1 MFSRSILRHFLAVS
15 LFSRK
20 NRYFHVHFC
29 EMHSHI
35 KLRTRI
41 HRKKRGLRTLPTQNP
56 RFLRLFQATTFQNPV
71 FLQSFWLDLVSP
83 RPAWIAAW
91 AAFFLEMPAKNEVLE
106 TWAGKN
112 MQKRRGFA
120 PGKHQNLSFY
130 TIFLLLSV
138 DSMDFSWFIC
148 LLKWLPGPP
157 PSGTRKWLCSYE
169 TCNSQEAFF
178 ARHTKSSF

>member
-1 MFSRSILRHFLAVS
+1 MIFHDFGKTSCFHAPFCVIFWQFRYFLE
-15 LFSRK
+15 K

-56 RFLRLFQATTFQNPV
+56 RFLRLFQTATFQNPV

-106 TWAGKN
+106 TWARKN

-120 PGKHQNLSFY
+120 AGKHQNLVLY
-130 TIFLLLSV
+130 IFS
-138 DSMDFSWFIC
+138 C
-148 LLKWLPGPP
+148 
-157 PSGTRKWLCSYE
+157 R
-169 TCNSQEAFF
+169 
-178 ARHTKSSF
+178 